1 MSEHEQLPPNSVPMF
16 DDAENPK
23 AEDLLYLVQGG
34 LPNRDRKIRLDKLLV
49 GDDDGSGN
57 NAVIANLDIPDG
69 TPIVT
74 DSFNFASG
82 TGASKAA
89 KKTTLRNLL
98 QQGFAS
104 CLIDKR
110 YTSGTAQT
118 FYPAG
123 MTAGGTAPYFGNLFI
138 SAMGWTAGDTATTT
152 TTYLITKL
160 PSNGFVFVHN
170 YNVSCGGGY
179 HLKIVI
185 NGHSVQVRVGETATL
200 FCYNGNVFS
209 SYIGAQQGSLNAQ
222 NIPSIAGLNHIK
234 TAGLLQLDVGS
245 LHHAENGLQIIGGG
259 IIPSKSHGIVFPHG
273 GADDLNY
280 SIANAG
286 RVYANAYKELVYRID
301 DDEARTVNLTRAT
314 PVHSAVWTGT
324 QTSDTHIPQSSGEIY
339 TLMGYP
345 AAYSGND
352 WLLSRSNLST
362 RYFMPNFQKLRAVGF
377 HYIGVLGVPVPEGQT
392 LEVKIVPTRIGD
404 NGTII
409 KDDVYWTKSFGAGTK
424 LVRFSQQGVGPL
436 FNTVGDDEQLCMA
449 VYMRCTTGIGYDA
462 TSIQHRAE
470 MFFRE
475 PPLI

>member
-1 MSEHEQLPPNSVPMF
+1 MSEQLPPNSVPMF

-74 DSFNFASG
+74 DTFNFASG
-82 TGASKAA
+82 TGATKSA

-104 CLIDKR
+104 CIIDKR
-110 YTSGTAQT
+110 YTSGTAQK

-123 MTAGGTAPYFGNLFI
+123 MTAGGTSPYFGNLFI

-152 TTYLITKL
+152 TTYLLTKL

-170 YNVSCGGGY
+170 NNVSCGGGY

-200 FCYNGNVFS
+200 FCHDGNVIS

-222 NIPSIAGLNHIK
+222 NIPSITGLNHIK
-234 TAGLLQLDVGS
+234 SDRLLQLDVGS
-245 LHHAENGLQIIGGG
+245 LHNAENGLQIIGGG

-273 GADDLNY
+273 GADDLQY

-286 RVYANAYKELVYRID
+286 RVYANANKELVYRVD
-301 DDEARTVNLTRAT
+301 DDGSGATVNLTRAT
-314 PVHSAVWTGT
+314 PVHSAVWTGV

-352 WLLSRSNLST
+352 WLMSHHNLGT
-362 RYFMPNFQKLRAVGF
+362 RYFMPNFQKLQAVGF
-377 HYIGVLGVPVPEGQT
+377 HYIGILGVPVPEGQT

-404 NGTII
+404 NGAVI
-409 KDDVYWTKSFGAGTK
+409 KGDVYWTKSFGAGTQ
-424 LVRFSQQGVGPL
+424 LVRLSQRGVGPL
-436 FNTVGDDEQLCMA
+436 FNAVGDDEQLCIG

-462 TSIQHRAE
+462 NSICHRGE